1 MVRAWLMC
9 RQVKNQSAPCNCDP
23 PIDVSSDELYKLG
36 ILTQYIPVVDSGL
49 IDKMC
54 DERGYKYRDELIIS
68 RERMPNYDEEI
79 KKYFEEHM
87 HIDEEVRYILD
98 GSCYFDVRN
107 REIKK
112 YFEEH
117 MHIDE
122 EVRYILDGSCY
133 FDVRNRED
141 KWVRIAVE
149 PGDAIILPPGIFHRF
164 TPDHRDYIQMLRL
177 FKEQQEWLGY
187 NRNEMAKVTSVR
199 EQYLKDYIGK

>member
-1 MVRAWLMC
+1 MC

-68 RERMPNYDEEI
+68 REKMPNYDE
-79 KKYFEEHM
+79 
-87 HIDEEVRYILD
+87 
-98 GSCYFDVRN
+98 
-107 REIKK
+107 EIKK